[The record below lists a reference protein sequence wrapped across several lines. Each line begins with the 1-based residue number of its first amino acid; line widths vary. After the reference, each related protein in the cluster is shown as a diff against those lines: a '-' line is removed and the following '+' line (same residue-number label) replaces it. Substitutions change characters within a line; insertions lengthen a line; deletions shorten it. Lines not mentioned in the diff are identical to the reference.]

1 SFSFFFTNFSTY
13 LFSYFLT
20 SFFPLFYSAFHSS
33 FHTFFFCFLCP
44 ELSFAFSCLFVH
56 NMFESG
62 FIGKKLFGCHAKFFP
77 VMKGFSQCLIV
88 HCYHLQ
94 FTVNRSEAR
103 RVGYDSGGAA
113 L

>member
-1 SFSFFFTNFSTY
+1 FFFTNFSTY

-20 SFFPLFYSAFHSS
+20 SFFPLLYPAFHSSFHSS

-44 ELSFAFSCLFVH
+44 ELSFAFSCFFVH

-62 FIGKKLFGCHAKFFP
+62 FIGKKLFWCHAKFFP
-77 VMKGFSQCLIV
+77 VMKGFSQCFIV

-94 FTVNRSEAR
+94 FTVN
-103 RVGYDSGGAA
+103 VFIIFIVPVI
-113 L
+113 